1 MGKLLRSCRH
11 FSIFFLIQFYSLVGL
26 YFSVCITTNQ
36 IGRNDGFEVE
46 ESKLIRVHHV
56 VEMKLPAQAIFI
68 ESKEMR
74 KQKRIDDLQ
83 SKL

>member
-1 MGKLLRSCRH
+1 MQALQYFL
-11 FSIFFLIQFYSLVGL
+11 FDPILFFGGTIL
-26 YFSVCITTNQ
+26 VCITTNQ
-36 IGRNDGFEVE
+36 IGGNDGFEVKQ
-46 ESKLIRVHHV
+46 SKLIRVHHV